1 MDRRAF
7 LTNMLH
13 GTLATLL
20 TPGIVPQLLI
30 RQYAARTQIDWSSED
45 VARITAIGIGQSG
58 ASCTRLLAYN
68 MTNITCHDVVFNPT
82 TTSNTSDLAS
92 LFTSIRES
100 DLLFLVTSY
109 DDPYCEAIFAACVE
123 TAESVGVLTVGVVPQ
138 SDNTKLTSSASGA
151 IFALPSS
158 QRTPYARQQHIPP
171 TNNVAFQL
179 VTSISSFLLTQG
191 YIGIDFAD
199 VTAILRS
206 GKSGWLGVGTASGE
220 RKVRSTASVALEDL
234 NKQGVDFSKCS
245 GLLACLHTSLNPPAV
260 DFLDEL
266 AEPIVTYLGTDIG
279 VLINYST
286 EIRAGSS
293 DRVVI
298 IAII

>member
-20 TPGIVPQLLI
+20 TPEIVPQLLI
-30 RQYAARTQIDWSSED
+30 RQYAARPQMDWNSEE
-45 VARITAIGIGQSG
+45 VARVTAIGIGQSG

-82 TTSNTSDLAS
+82 TTSDTSALTS

-138 SDNTKLTSSASGA
+138 SDNTKSISSASGA
-151 IFALPSS
+151 IFTLPSS
-158 QRTPYARQQHIPP
+158 QRTPYARYQHAHPI
-171 TNNVAFQL
+171 NNSSSQL
-179 VTSISSFLLTQG
+179 VTSISGFLLNRG

-199 VTAILRS
+199 VASILKS
-206 GKSGWLGVGTASGE
+206 GKRGWLGVGIASGTG
-220 RKVRSTASVALEDL
+220 KVRSAASLALEDL
-234 NKQGVDFSKCS
+234 NRQGLDPSTCS
-245 GLLACLHTSLNPPAV
+245 GLLTCLHTSSNPPTD
-260 DFLDEL
+260 DFIDEL
-266 AEPIVTYLGTDIG
+266 SKPIIKYFGSDINH
-279 VLINYST
+279 LLTYST

-293 DRVVI
+293 VKVAI
-298 IAII
+298 IAIT